1 MKKIVSLLLVAIL
14 VCFGCEKYDD
24 SALKADISSLKS
36 RMDAL
41 ERQCSILND
50 NIISLQTL
58 IKTIQSKDW
67 IVGISD
73 LSDGSGYLI
82 ELSSGRKITLR
93 NGTDGKDGRDGAD
106 GYTPK
111 ISIRLFSDGCYY
123 WTIDGDWLLVDGM
136 KVKASGKDGKDGVD
150 GQNGKDGKDG
160 VDGKDGIDGK
170 DGQNG
175 KDGITPQLKIEDGFW
190 YITYDNGA
198 NWSKLGKAI
207 GENGKDGS
215 DGKDGKD
222 GKDGENGKDGQN
234 GDNFFESIKV
244 EDGYLVIVVN
254 DDDKT
259 TIKVPMSVGEATTL
273 RYIPEYSD
281 GIVRVPYYKNGSTVV
296 PLPFDM
302 RFEVVPA
309 ASLEVVEKN
318 WKTALSLKAV
328 YTKIATKAAAGD
340 FVPLEITK
348 VSVADGVMT
357 LNVSPVNLDPDFF
370 NEKLAANSCLNL
382 KDGSREVIS
391 EYIPLKPEVGEPEEP
406 QPDYG
411 DATVTYTT
419 IDNAEFPFYISGL
432 SNGTGKKYRNVYE
445 DGVGRI
451 VFDDNIDALSF
462 SIPKERR
469 NEVVSFNIVAP
480 VRAYGDLKERF
491 SRCSRLREVDLSKLE
506 TSGVTD
512 MNFMFS
518 DCSSLKNL
526 DLSNWNLGNTTNICG
541 MFNGCSSLKSIDI
554 SGWNTS
560 KVTKM
565 GSMFG
570 DCESLKSL
578 EVSKWDTGKV
588 TDMHWMFNDCTSL
601 ENLSISDWN
610 TSNVMS
616 MTWMFSK
623 CRSLKSLDLSKWNTQ
638 NVTTMGRMFGDCE
651 GLESLNLSGW
661 NTKNVTNMNAM
672 FDGCSNLEVL
682 DISGWNTCDVAD
694 HRYMFS
700 GCSKLKTIY
709 MRGCDEATIAMIES
723 EKPAKAIIV
732 TE

>member
-41 ERQCSILND
+41 ERQCGILND

-234 GDNFFESIKV
+234 GESCRFF
-244 EDGYLVIVVN
+244 
-254 DDDKT
+254 
-259 TIKVPMSVGEATTL
+259 P
-273 RYIPEYSD
+273 
-281 GIVRVPYYKNGSTVV
+281 
-296 PLPFDM
+296 
-302 RFEVVPA
+302 
-309 ASLEVVEKN
+309 
-318 WKTALSLKAV
+318 
-328 YTKIATKAAAGD
+328 
-340 FVPLEITK
+340 
-348 VSVADGVMT
+348 
-357 LNVSPVNLDPDFF
+357 
-370 NEKLAANSCLNL
+370 
-382 KDGSREVIS
+382 
-391 EYIPLKPEVGEPEEP
+391 
-406 QPDYG
+406 
-411 DATVTYTT
+411 
-419 IDNAEFPFYISGL
+419 
-432 SNGTGKKYRNVYE
+432 
-445 DGVGRI
+445 
-451 VFDDNIDALSF
+451 
-462 SIPKERR
+462 
-469 NEVVSFNIVAP
+469 
-480 VRAYGDLKERF
+480 
-491 SRCSRLREVDLSKLE
+491 
-506 TSGVTD
+506 
-512 MNFMFS
+512 
-518 DCSSLKNL
+518 
-526 DLSNWNLGNTTNICG
+526 
-541 MFNGCSSLKSIDI
+541 
-554 SGWNTS
+554 
-560 KVTKM
+560 
-565 GSMFG
+565 
-570 DCESLKSL
+570 
-578 EVSKWDTGKV
+578 
-588 TDMHWMFNDCTSL
+588 
-601 ENLSISDWN
+601 
-610 TSNVMS
+610 
-616 MTWMFSK
+616 
-623 CRSLKSLDLSKWNTQ
+623 
-638 NVTTMGRMFGDCE
+638 
-651 GLESLNLSGW
+651 LSGSIW
-661 NTKNVTNMNAM
+661 Q
-672 FDGCSNLEVL
+672 GP
-682 DISGWNTCDVAD
+682 G
-694 HRYMFS
+694 R
-700 GCSKLKTIY
+700 
-709 MRGCDEATIAMIES
+709 
-723 EKPAKAIIV
+723 
-732 TE
+732 